1 MIKIGLEDLK
11 FVAHHGV
18 LDEERANGN
27 YFIINIKVWYDTLC
41 QFEKDELS
49 ETYDYSILHQIIKE
63 EMQISVKLLE
73 NVAYRI
79 LNRVANTDKK
89 IKKIYIKIQKR
100 NPPIKADV
108 KTSFVELKKRVNKK
122 K

>member
-108 KTSFVELKKRVNKK
+108 KTSFVELKKRVNRKK
-122 K
+122 